1 MIAVVLLAAGG
12 SSRLG
17 SPKQLLVHQGKTLL
31 RRAAE
36 EACGSTCKPVVVV
49 IGREPGKMRAEL
61 EGLPLRIVEHA
72 AWAEGIGS
80 SLAAGLAGLEAD
92 AAIVMLCDQPRVTLR
107 DLDILAAAY
116 RVKKRSVVT
125 ATYAGVRGPPVLFAR
140 EHFDALR
147 ALEGDRGARRVIDRA
162 RDVEEIP
169 MPYAAVD
176 VDTEEDYR
184 RLG

>member
-36 EACGSTCKPVVVV
+36 EACGSSCKEVVVV
-49 IGREPGKMRAEL
+49 IGREPEKMRAEL
-61 EGLPLRIVEHA
+61 EGLTVRIVENPQ
-72 AWAEGIGS
+72 WAEGMGTSIS
-80 SLAAGLAGLEAD
+80 AGFTGLEAD
-92 AAIVMLCDQPRVTLR
+92 AAIIMLCDQPRVTLR
-107 DLDILAAAY
+107 DLDVLAAAY

-147 ALEGDRGARRVIDRA
+147 ALEGDHGARRVIAAA